1 MKVLTYLVSIY
12 YFRKMK
18 KIIFLGISL
27 IILVSIFHYSSNK
40 DPEINY
46 ERFNLVAPGVLRTPD
61 ERFNNIAD
69 YPYKPNY
76 LMIGDTRI
84 HYLDEGPKDGEII
97 YLLHGEPAWSY
108 LFRKMIPTLTQAGYR
123 VIAPDMVGFGKSDK
137 YISID
142 DYSHQMHVD
151 KMAQLIIALD
161 LNNITAH
168 VHDWGGLVGLRVV
181 SEEPNRFTRII
192 ASNTSLIA
200 PGRGFIKDLMSF
212 ISYPLFKLGIWFQGP
227 ASWEEFIGGDG
238 FTNWIRYSR
247 YTDNIDVGG
256 VMQTLGNV
264 SDAERAGYEAPYPNA
279 TYKAGA
285 QIFPYLI
292 PSELRKNEVA
302 YREVFEKWNKPFL
315 IANSDNDPVTGNNPR
330 IVDML
335 KRIPSA
341 QEIIIEGPG
350 HFIQEEA
357 GQEYGQLIIDFM
369 NGNPKPFKKERVV
382 PDINYNNILL
392 RIIYI
397 MLNYTYTFNLL

>member
-1 MKVLTYLVSIY
+1 
-12 YFRKMK
+12 MK
-18 KIIFLGISL
+18 KIIIFGIALIFLIG
-27 IILVSIFHYSSNK
+27 IFHYSKNK
-40 DPEINY
+40 DPKINY
-46 ERFNLVAPGVLRTPD
+46 EGFNIVAPGVLRTPD
-61 ERFNNIAD
+61 ERFKNIVD
-69 YPYKPNY
+69 YPFKPNY
-76 LMIGDTRI
+76 LTIGNTRI
-84 HYLDEGPKDGEII
+84 HYLDEGPKDGKVIF
-97 YLLHGEPAWSY
+97 LLHGQPAWSY
-108 LFRKMIPTLTQAGYR
+108 LFRKVIPTLTKAGYR
-123 VIAPDMVGFGKSDK
+123 VVVPDMVGFGKSDK

-151 KMAQLIIALD
+151 KMAQLIIELD

-168 VHDWGGLVGLRVV
+168 VHDWGGLVGLRVI

-292 PSELRKNEVA
+292 PSELRKNEAA
-302 YREVFEKWNKPFL
+302 YREVFEKWHKPFL

-330 IVDML
+330 MVDML

-350 HFIQEEA
+350 HFLQEEA
-357 GQEYGQLIIDFM
+357 GPEYAQLIIDFID
-369 NGNPKPFKKERVV
+369 GNPQPFKKDRAV
-382 PDINYNNILL
+382 PNINL
-392 RIIYI
+392 
-397 MLNYTYTFNLL
+397 